1 MKTPFVKFTALDA
14 FTAHVAEQAARPFTS
29 IVLLAGPRGS
39 GRSSTLELA
48 RRKLAEKFTAIPTG
62 EATEALVPLLAGP
75 VAATSPSIQGKT
87 SVLLCDDFES
97 RLTVAARKRDLRNCF
112 VALEQNLR
120 RERRALVATT
130 TSDFALH
137 LLQTKSVVLDT
148 VLLPLPYLEPG
159 MTKDFRSLLYTVQR
173 ENPALFESDLSD
185 ESEALRLQVE
195 CIGLPGLL
203 FRQLEYAEQIAVA
216 KGRST
221 VKPSDLRQAALEAF
235 KLRAIRTE
243 FEELRLALDNSKTAF
258 FSLSREFGLK
268 DKQLELALA
277 H

>member
-1 MKTPFVKFTALDA
+1 MAT
-14 FTAHVAEQAARPFTS
+14 RPFTN
-29 IVLLAGPRGS
+29 IVLLAGPRES
-39 GRSSTLELA
+39 GRSTALELT
-48 RRKLAEKFTAIPTG
+48 RRKLAEKFTAITIG
-62 EATEALVPLLAGP
+62 QTSEALVPLLAGP
-75 VAATSPSIQGKT
+75 VAAASPSIQRKT
-87 SVLLCDDFES
+87 SMLFCDDFES
-97 RLTVAARKRDLRNCF
+97 RLTVAPRKRDLRDCF
-112 VALEQNLR
+112 VTMEQNLR

-137 LLQTKSVVLDT
+137 LLQANAVPLDT
-148 VLLPLPYLEPG
+148 VMLPLPYLEPG

-173 ENPALFESDLSD
+173 ENPALFEIDLSD

-195 CIGLPGLL
+195 CVGLPGLL

-216 KGRST
+216 KGRDK
-221 VKPSDLRQAALEAF
+221 VKRSDLREAALEAF